1 MKITYKIYDRE
12 LVIIEDS
19 IVTCDDEFLKETI
32 EMLLKTSSYSPHLGF
47 YPVLHD
53 CFGKDLKVISMEAD
67 EDEEDI
73 QY

>member
-1 MKITYKIYDRE
+1 MKITYKIYKKK
-12 LVIIEDS
+12 VVVEDS

-32 EMLLKTSSYSPHLGF
+32 EMLLKTSSYSPHQGF

>member
-1 MKITYKIYDRE
+1 MKITYKIYKKK
-12 LVIIEDS
+12 VVIEDS

-53 CFGKDLKVISMEAD
+53 CFGKDLKLISMKAGKD
-67 EDEEDI
+67 EKDI